1 MPKNLI
7 SKILVSQD
15 GSEASVVARELAA
28 FIAKKF
34 KAKVTAFH
42 VVSHQLM
49 SSELR
54 RFSPETP
61 EYIITRPL
69 GQDSVTHVPRPGY
82 DYSER
87 AKGALSE
94 ITASF
99 LDKGKSI
106 VTEALSFFKEQ
117 DIPADEKL
125 LENAEPAQAILK
137 EAEDA
142 NDDLIVIGRSKDEEQ
157 RPHLGG
163 VAAKVSRHSK
173 VPILVATGGRNR
185 ISKILAPVDGSKASE
200 KAAEYAGKLAKE
212 VGAEVTFFHVQE
224 TSIFDYKPEL
234 SETIGKNILDK
245 AASLAGDVK
254 IEKKMESGHPGE
266 KIVDVA
272 DKGDF
277 DIIVMSGRGHSTIDH
292 YLMGSISDHVLHYAN
307 RSILIVK

>member
-1 MPKNLI
+1 MAKSPI

-15 GSEASVVARELAA
+15 GSEASVIARELAA
-28 FIAKKF
+28 FVAKKF
-34 KAKVTAFH
+34 KAKVTALH
-42 VVSHQLM
+42 VVSHELM

-82 DYSER
+82 DYSPR

-99 LDKGKSI
+99 LDKGKDI
-106 VTEALSFFKEQ
+106 ITEAMSFFKEE
-117 DIPADEKL
+117 DVPADQKL
-125 LENAEPAQAILK
+125 FENADPAQAILK
-137 EAEDA
+137 EAEDG
-142 NDDLIVIGRSKDEEQ
+142 NDDLIVIGRSKDEQQ

-173 VPILVATGGRNR
+173 VPILVATGGRNT

-212 VGAEVTFFHVQE
+212 LDAMVTFFHVQE
-224 TSIFDYKPEL
+224 SSIFDYKPDL

-245 AASLAGDVK
+245 AVSLAKDVK
-254 IEKKMESGHPGE
+254 AEKKMESGHPGE
-266 KIVDVA
+266 KIVETA

-277 DIIVMSGRGHSTIDH
+277 DIIVMSGRGHSAIDH
-292 YLMGSISDHVLHYAN
+292 FLMGSISDHVLHYAN
-307 RSILIVK
+307 RSVLIVK